1 MYIRTAVICDKE
13 KIIVGLTFEI
23 YLVVVVVVLLEKLT
37 VPQLEKKFPAFYK
50 THRFTAMLT
59 RAFHLS
65 LS

>member
-23 YLVVVVVVLLEKLT
+23 YLVVVVVLLEKLT